1 MKTYIIAGNPI
12 PLARPRFSFKRIY
25 DKQQHEKFIAG
36 IELAQQHGDLPFLS
50 GPLHLDV
57 TFFMA
62 SPHSYSKNKKS
73 KLWGQYHIIK
83 PDLSNLLKFYEDL
96 CSEVI
101 FKDDCIIASI
111 SCKKLYDEHPRTEF
125 TLRPL

>member
-25 DKQQHEKFIAG
+25 DKQQNEKFIAG

-57 TFFMA
+57 TFFMP
-62 SPHSYSKNKKS
+62 SLWLLLILTQKIKS
-73 KLWGQYHIIK
+73 QNYGDSIISLNQIFLTCLNFMK
-83 PDLSNLLKFYEDL
+83 IYALK
-96 CSEVI
+96 
-101 FKDDCIIASI
+101 
-111 SCKKLYDEHPRTEF
+111 
-125 TLRPL
+125 